1 MSDLR
6 VPYVPRAP
14 IGMSANNAA
23 RFELKDLPPLR
34 FGKDDSLLVIIHKLI
49 AYFLTSPSISR
60 HNVVYI
66 TVIKFV
72 LLTFYDFLYDNL
84 LSREKIIAKRTI
96 EEELTAIVN
105 TVFESRIALREAW
118 AAYKTS
124 QRQEDLSAAFGTM
137 ITGIKQLE
145 QTIADQEKRV
155 KDVGTAEGIL
165 VFYQQVN
172 LYQPV
177 LIEIIRKVL
186 DTRETESWNAAG
198 GRRKTIRQKRR
209 LQKTRRRNLK

>member
-145 QTIADQEKRV
+145 QTIAAQERRV
-155 KDVGTAEGIL
+155 KDRGTAEGIL

-177 LIEIIRKVL
+177 LIEIIRQVL
-186 DTRETESWNAAG
+186 DPGQTASWNAAG
-198 GRRKTIRQKRR
+198 GQRKTMRQKRR

>member
-1 MSDLR
+1 MSDVR

-23 RFELKDLPPLR
+23 RYELKDLPPLR

-96 EEELTAIVN
+96 EEELTAIVHA
-105 TVFESRIALREAW
+105 VFESRIALREAW
-118 AAYKTS
+118 TAYTES
-124 QRQEDLSAAFGTM
+124 RRQEDLTTAFGTM
-137 ITGIKQLE
+137 IAGIKDLE
-145 QTIADQEKRV
+145 QTIAAQERRV
-155 KDVGTAEGIL
+155 KDRGTAADIL
-165 VFYQQVN
+165 DFYRQIN

-177 LIEIIRKVL
+177 LVEIIRKVL

-209 LQKTRRRNLK
+209 LQKTRRQKQF